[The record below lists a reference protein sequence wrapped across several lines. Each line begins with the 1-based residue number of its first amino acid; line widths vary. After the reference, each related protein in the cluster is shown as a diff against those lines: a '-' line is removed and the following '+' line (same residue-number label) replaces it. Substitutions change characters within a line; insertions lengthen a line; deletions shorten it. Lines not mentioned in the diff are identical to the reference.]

1 MDFDKWCFVL
11 EYNILERSCKGDIG
25 MLSKRLRQARNIK
38 KLTQEELAKKVN
50 AKKTTISNYET
61 GYSSPSNE
69 MLKDLADVLDVDTD
83 YLLGRTNTPKEQKIE
98 YNPLF
103 EINKILEEQ
112 GIENM
117 FFYDMEA
124 WKNFTPEDVE
134 ELRKHFEWVAHKAKE
149 RNKKQ

>member
-1 MDFDKWCFVL
+1 MSVIGLRLKYLREKNDF
-11 EYNILERSCKGDIG
+11 SQ
-25 MLSKRLRQARNIK
+25 KRVAESLG
-38 KLTQEELAKKVN
+38 
-50 AKKTTISNYET
+50 ISNVQLSRYESGDRKPDPET
-61 GYSSPSNE
+61 
-69 MLKDLADVLDVDTD
+69 LAQLADFYDVSID
-83 YLLGRTNTPKEQKIE
+83 YIIGRTNNTKNNNEF
-98 YNPLF
+98 NPLN
-103 EINKILEEQ
+103 EINKILDEQ

>member
-1 MDFDKWCFVL
+1 
-11 EYNILERSCKGDIG
+11 
-25 MLSKRLRQARNIK
+25 MLSKRLRQARIIK

-50 AKKTTISNYET
+50 TKKTTISNYET

-83 YLLGRTNTPKEQKIE
+83 YLLGRTNLPKKEQNDF
-98 YNPLF
+98 NPLS

-124 WKNFTPEDVE
+124 WKNFTSEDVE

-149 RNKKQ
+149 RNKGEK